1 MKHTIRSPV
10 VMIALCLMLT
20 LASPVS
26 ATGSTDYIGDMA
38 DQIMVWYR
46 LARDYI
52 SVPLLILSY
61 GAAGFRIMS
70 SGFFD
75 KGTRFVD
82 AAKKQI
88 FMSSMAFAVLFL
100 LPSLIF
106 WARNLVESTAWKP
119 ASATGRILRE
129 VAK

>member
-26 ATGSTDYIGDMA
+26 AAGSTDYIGDMA

-106 WARNLVESTAWKP
+106 WTRSLVESTAWKP
-119 ASATGRILRE
+119 ASTTGRILRE
-129 VAK
+129 VTK